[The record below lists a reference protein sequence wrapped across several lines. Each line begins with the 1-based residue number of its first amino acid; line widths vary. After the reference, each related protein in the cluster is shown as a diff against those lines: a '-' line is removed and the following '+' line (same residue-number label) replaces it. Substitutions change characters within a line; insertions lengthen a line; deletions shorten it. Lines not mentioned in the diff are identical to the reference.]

1 MAIAAK
7 EAQEAAAAE
16 ANAAKD
22 AAAPAKPRSKNSELR
37 GAVCFKNGVKK
48 VWCLKCKE
56 DVNYS
61 AWSDHCSRRHPAN
74 GSGGVG
80 EQSKDNDGKD
90 VKDADGNTVS
100 KRKKPGDGNGRKE
113 AKAAAPKRCR
123 KDSSGDKGIA
133 CKKVKP

>member
-1 MAIAAK
+1 MQAAIAAK

-22 AAAPAKPRSKNSELR
+22 AAAPPKPRSKFSELR
-37 GAVCFKNGVKK
+37 GAVSFKNGVKK

-56 DVNYS
+56 DANYS
-61 AWSDHCSRRHPAN
+61 SWSDHCRRHHAN
-74 GSGGVG
+74 VD
-80 EQSKDNDGKD
+80 EQSKDDDGKD
-90 VKDADGNTVS
+90 GDGNTVS
-100 KRKKPGDGNGRKE
+100 KRKKPGDGNGKKE
-113 AKAAAPKRCR
+113 AKAAAPEHCR